1 MDDYAY
7 TNARIHAM
15 QGRLLGQAQYESLLG
30 GETFDELIEA
40 LKGLPY
46 VRWLEQTMTG
56 VEAAQRSRMV
66 IRIDDALRRDLAQN
80 LSALRHF
87 FSGRSLELIHTLFLR
102 WDIYNLKTVI
112 RGTQAA
118 VAVED
123 ILATTLPVGILDD
136 IALAELARAP
146 TMQAVAGTLETWRL
160 PLARPV
166 RVGLTLLGESDTLQ
180 PLEFELDRFSFVH
193 AARMVADG
201 DENDRIVLDHLRF
214 LVDQTNLLTALRY
227 LAERRALSPIEAGRH
242 FLNVDGRL
250 TRTHYES
257 IVSAPDLRGGLSRL
271 AETPLRW
278 LAGAFAEG
286 EPIVLPLIERQLN
299 QMALRKAVNLSR
311 QDPLGIG
318 VAIAYIE
325 RKINEIR
332 NLRMI
337 VRGKAV
343 GMSREQIGEWVI
355 V

>member
-1 MDDYAY
+1 
-7 TNARIHAM
+7 M
-15 QGRLLGQAQYESLLG
+15 QSRLLDRAQIEALLG
-30 GETFDELIEA
+30 RETLDDLIEA

-46 VRWLEQTMTG
+46 AHSLEQTMMG
-56 VEAAQRSRMV
+56 IEAAQRSQTI
-66 IRIDDALRRDLAQN
+66 IRIDAALRRDLVQN
-80 LSALRHF
+80 LSMLRRF
-87 FSGRSLELIHTLFLR
+87 FSGRSLELLHTLFLR

-112 RGTQAA
+112 RGMRAA
-118 VAVED
+118 VTLED
-123 ILATTLPVGILDD
+123 ILATTFPVGILDD
-136 IALAELARAP
+136 IALAELARVP

-166 RVGLTLLGESDTLQ
+166 RGGLNLLGESDTLQ

-201 DENDRIVLDHLRF
+201 DDNNRIVRDYLRF

-227 LAERRALSPIEAGRH
+227 LAEHHALSPIEAGRH

-250 TRTHYES
+250 SRTHYES

-271 AETPLRW
+271 ADTPYGGLV
-278 LAGAFAEG
+278 GVFAEG
-286 EPIVLPLIERQLN
+286 GTISLPLIERQLN
-299 QMALRKAVNLSR
+299 HMALHKAVSLSR

-318 VAIAYIE
+318 VVIAYLE

-337 VRGKAV
+337 VQGKAL
-343 GMSREQIGEWVI
+343 GMDIEQIAQWVI